1 MSIKGC
7 LRYAM
12 SLIKNLL
19 CVFSYFIYP
28 HYDLRLIYVIS
39 KGTSLLFYLSIHLIL
54 IIVYIACLGN

>member
-1 MSIKGC
+1 
-7 LRYAM
+7 AM

-19 CVFSYFIYP
+19 CVFSYFIYL